1 MGILTWNRLSHA
13 VEKYAIGTYT
23 CANVLAP
30 YKTWD
35 VVTFH
40 RRKNGNAEKLFFFLS
55 KHFFIP
61 AFFSSSYRHVSQ
73 FFASCMYTRSCNFLT
88 KSERQNSKCM

>member
-40 RRKNGNAEKLFFFLS
+40 RRKNGNAEKLFFFSRNTFLFP
-55 KHFFIP
+55 HFFHLPIVMCH
-61 AFFSSSYRHVSQ
+61 S
-73 FFASCMYTRSCNFLT
+73 FLPPVCT
-88 KSERQNSKCM
+88 HGAAIF